1 MEVYWGERCQGYTTG
16 VGENE
21 VCVAIASD
29 NPNLRLPEALKELCS
44 LNERLKGAEP
54 SSAERGAITGNKR
67 LKRVWRDNV
76 ALIGDAA
83 GTVDAITGEGLGLAF
98 RQAIAL
104 AKCIETGSLATFQR
118 IHDGLMLRPLL
129 MARLMLMLDRRPR
142 LQNKVLQVF
151 RRRPEIFHRF
161 LALHVGA
168 LSPSHLVW
176 DGLALGWEL
185 LTV

>member
-1 MEVYWGERCQGYTTG
+1 
-16 VGENE
+16 VGEDE

-29 NPNLRLPEALKELCS
+29 DPNLRLSAALKELHA
-44 LNERLKGAEP
+44 LNARLEGAEP
-54 SSAERGAITGNKR
+54 STAERGAITGNQR
-67 LKRVWRDNV
+67 LEQVWRGNV

-98 RQAIAL
+98 SQAIAL
-104 AKCIETGSLATFQR
+104 AECMETQDLATYQR
-118 IHDGLMLRPLL
+118 IHDQLMLRPLL
-129 MARLMLMLDRRPR
+129 MARLMLLLDCRPQ
-142 LQNKVLQVF
+142 LQHRVLQVF
-151 RRRPEIFHRF
+151 QRRPEIFRRL

-168 LSPSHLVW
+168 LHPSHLVW